1 MRYTATRAIHH
12 NGKMYLQGDDLPL
25 EPRFAE
31 ILLQCGAIMASDKP
45 VEPIAAPVSKKKKAA
60 ETPAETPVEVLDEN
74 APCTAPDLT

>member
-31 ILLQCGAIMASDKP
+31 ILLQCGAIVVSTTP
-45 VEPIAAPVSKKKKAA
+45 VAPIAAPVSKKKKAA
-60 ETPAETPVEVLDEN
+60 ETPTEVPAETPAEN